1 MSDID
6 TTTRCEFLQI
16 LEDLQLRSE
25 FVLQGL

>member
-1 MSDID
+1 MSDND
-6 TTTRCEFLQI
+6 TTIRCEFLQI